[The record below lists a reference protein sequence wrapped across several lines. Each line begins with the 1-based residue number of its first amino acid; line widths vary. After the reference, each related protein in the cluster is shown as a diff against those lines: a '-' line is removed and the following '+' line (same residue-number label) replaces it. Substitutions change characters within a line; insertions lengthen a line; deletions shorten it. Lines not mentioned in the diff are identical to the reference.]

1 MPGLGGFLTP
11 EDIAYQVA
19 HIHED
24 KRPSTVAGLAILSAV
39 STIAVFSKF
48 AIRWRT
54 RSGFKTD
61 DYTIALALV
70 FGWGLFVS
78 SLYDT
83 RYGIGL
89 HVIAVKPDH
98 FKNLLQ
104 VLFLSSPTFF
114 IGVALTQVSILFLY
128 KRLFT
133 LFLRWF
139 RITFY
144 VLLFSS
150 VGAAIAFSL
159 ASYLRCFPI
168 NSNWDPTIRGA
179 HCGVDIHAVYVT
191 SCVINLVT
199 DLGIVAAPMPLIW
212 KLQMSRGTKT
222 AVTGMFL
229 LAGFICIINLIKL
242 YYAVVAVQ
250 KDFTFDTRIILWTHA
265 ELTLG
270 IVNACLPCYRPFFKG
285 LRGVFSTVF
294 STQKSRSTTNPGSK
308 KSADAFGAS
317 NAGERS
323 GLTGPK
329 IELAS
334 VDQWSVASR
343 QGKNPTVTY
352 KVSAESGPETHDF
365 RGGLSSH
372 SPV

>member
-1 MPGLGGFLTP
+1 MLIFGFLSR
-11 EDIAYQVA
+11 Q
-19 HIHED
+19 
-24 KRPSTVAGLAILSAV
+24 
-39 STIAVFSKF
+39 
-48 AIRWRT
+48 
-54 RSGFKTD
+54 
-61 DYTIALALV
+61 
-70 FGWGLFVS
+70 
-78 SLYDT
+78 
-83 RYGIGL
+83 
-89 HVIAVKPDH
+89 
-98 FKNLLQ
+98 Q
-104 VLFLSSPTFF
+104 VLFLSSPIFF

-229 LAGFICIINLIKL
+229 LAGLL
-242 YYAVVAVQ
+242 VLPPR
-250 KDFTFDTRIILWTHA
+250 TRDMGH
-265 ELTLG
+265 
-270 IVNACLPCYRPFFKG
+270 V
-285 LRGVFSTVF
+285 
-294 STQKSRSTTNPGSK
+294 
-308 KSADAFGAS
+308 
-317 NAGERS
+317 
-323 GLTGPK
+323 
-329 IELAS
+329 
-334 VDQWSVASR
+334 
-343 QGKNPTVTY
+343 
-352 KVSAESGPETHDF
+352 
-365 RGGLSSH
+365 
-372 SPV
+372 